1 VATNGEA
8 LRASE
13 TRSPPR
19 TPPPPPPQFRGGPLT
34 VAEYMKEALTNPHAG
49 YYTTRGAVFGGGGDF
64 VTAPDVSQLLG
75 DCLAVWAVLEWR
87 AAGAPPA
94 CRYVELGPGRG
105 TLAADLLRA
114 AAPVPGFASSLS
126 IHLVEVSPALRR
138 AQWAALGCGAPG
150 SGAPGPAPGE
160 PEAGA
165 AHLAGGAPVAW
176 HASLDTVPPSGPPTL
191 YMAHEFVDAL
201 PVHQFVRVAGRA
213 RAGGGGGGG
222 ARVRAP
228 ASPHP
233 LLPTSTAWRE
243 RLIDTT
249 ACGTRLRW
257 VLAPGDT
264 PATRALLPRR
274 LAQLGP
280 AAAALDALEI
290 CPAGSALAADLAVRV
305 AASGGSALLVDYGR
319 TSPPYADSL
328 VAIAR
333 HAGVDPLTA
342 PGAADLSAR
351 VDFGGLA
358 DAVGGAG
365 AAATAHGPISQ
376 ASLLAGLGIAP
387 RLQALIEAAPDDAA
401 AEALHSGA
409 ARLVAPSADGGMG
422 EAYLA
427 LAIAPSGRAAPVPF
441 DGCGEGGG

>member
-1 VATNGEA
+1 
-8 LRASE
+8 
-13 TRSPPR
+13 
-19 TPPPPPPQFRGGPLT
+19 
-34 VAEYMKEALTNPHAG
+34 
-49 YYTTRGAVFGGGGDF
+49 
-64 VTAPDVSQLLG
+64 
-75 DCLAVWAVLEWR
+75 
-87 AAGAPPA
+87 
-94 CRYVELGPGRG
+94 
-105 TLAADLLRA
+105 
-114 AAPVPGFASSLS
+114 
-126 IHLVEVSPALRR
+126 
-138 AQWAALGCGAPG
+138 
-150 SGAPGPAPGE
+150 
-160 PEAGA
+160 
-165 AHLAGGAPVAW
+165 
-176 HASLDTVPPSGPPTL
+176 
-191 YMAHEFVDAL
+191 MAHEFVDAL